1 MVRRSCLVVLALALA
16 GCQPVKET
24 AAPAAAEA
32 GLNASWLAESTVLPI
47 ASEQSSFYV
56 LVYRAGAL
64 ARLGHNHVISA
75 PSIEGNVYRHPDL
88 GQSQFEL
95 TLSVAELVI
104 DDPDLRAREGEG
116 FESVPS
122 EEDIAGTRRNM
133 LGSALLN
140 GERFPEIRVTGSD
153 MKIEPDGTA
162 TLAATIAIKDNVI
175 NRVVPVT
182 FTESGDRL
190 TAAGELTL
198 SHAELGLTPFSV
210 MLGALQVGEEM
221 TLKFRLVAER

>member
-1 MVRRSCLVVLALALA
+1 MVWRSYLVVLALALV

-24 AAPAAAEA
+24 AAPAAEA
-32 GLNASWLAESTVLPI
+32 GLNANWLAESTVLPI
-47 ASEQSSFYV
+47 ASERSSFIV

-75 PSIEGNVYRHPDL
+75 PAIEGNVYRHPDL
-88 GQSQFEL
+88 ARSQFEL
-95 TLSVAELVI
+95 KLAVAELVI
-104 DDPDLRAREGEG
+104 DDPELRAREGEG

-122 EEDIAGTRRNM
+122 EQDIAGTRRNM
-133 LGSALLN
+133 LGSGLLD
-140 GERFPEIRVTGSD
+140 GERFPEIRVTGTD

-162 TLAATIAIKDNVI
+162 ALAATIAIKENVV
-175 NRVVPVT
+175 NRIVPVT
-182 FTESGDRL
+182 LTEGGDKL
-190 TAAGELTL
+190 TATGELTL
-198 SHAELGLTPFSV
+198 GHAELGLTPFSV